1 MSGSNNCVP
10 IFVIEGPMKDISIR
24 KYTNGWRVYDIDSH
38 PHGKVYRDPHN
49 KLGFECYPFEHL
61 MLVNSSG
68 CVVLF
73 LRNISDLNR
82 TEKDMGLI
90 RKA

>member
-1 MSGSNNCVP
+1 MSGSN
-10 IFVIEGPMKDISIR
+10 EELMKDISIR
-24 KYTNGWRVYDIDSH
+24 EYTNGWRVYDIDSH

-73 LRNISDLNR
+73 LRNISDLNM
-82 TEKDMGLI
+82 TEKSMGLI
-90 RKA
+90 RKNC

>member
-1 MSGSNNCVP
+1 MSGSN
-10 IFVIEGPMKDISIR
+10 EEPMKDISIR
-24 KYTNGWRVYDIDSH
+24 EYTNEWRVYDIDSH

-49 KLGFECYPFEHL
+49 ELGFVCYPFEHL

-73 LRNISDLNR
+73 LRNISELNR

-90 RKA
+90 RKV